1 MIVELLNTL
10 IQNKISPNQYYLLN
24 CINNSVAPI
33 YINVEMELRLLR
45 PLWISSDNKLTQK
58 SIDFIEFIE
67 NTYSIKSKRQIK
79 QVLGNDAITNI
90 NIYRELFPKGKL
102 PSGAPAR
109 VTVEE
114 LTKKFTWFFNT
125 YKSKYSWDLIIEV
138 TKNYIEQYEQN
149 GYLYMRNSSYF
160 VSRQDN
166 NKTIISDLA
175 TECELF
181 LEQDEQPIINNKIIR
196 KNG

>member
-58 SIDFIEFIE
+58 SIDFIEYIE

-125 YKSKYSWDLIIEV
+125 YKFKALSYVL
-138 TKNYIEQYEQN
+138 
-149 GYLYMRNSSYF
+149 SSCIKSSNIYF
-160 VSRQDN
+160 D
-166 NKTIISDLA
+166 
-175 TECELF
+175 F
-181 LEQDEQPIINNKIIR
+181 LR
-196 KNG
+196 YF